1 MPCKQVGIDDGWI
14 VDHKLLSFCRTDMHA
29 CMYAQLDRKIR
40 TSRLPS
46 VIASKYASSD
56 ASEAAGEDRMVV
68 LLADLCSWNLASY
81 HRHGEH

>member
-1 MPCKQVGIDDGWI
+1 
-14 VDHKLLSFCRTDMHA
+14 MHA
-29 CMYAQLDRKIR
+29 ELDGQIDRQSR

-56 ASEAAGEDRMVV
+56 ASDAAGEDRMIV

-81 HRHGEH
+81 YTHAVDWCHL